1 MSNRAVLEVIALDAE
16 DAVAAQA
23 GGADRLELVTDMAAD
38 GLTPSRETFAAI
50 RSAVD
55 IPLRVMLR
63 VADGFA
69 AGDIDVLV
77 GRAHE
82 MREAGADEFVFGF
95 LDADGRAD
103 LVAVERLVAE
113 LDGCRWTFH
122 RAIDRAADRDALR
135 KQLADLP
142 GLDTFLTA
150 GSPAGWT
157 RASRRWWPRP
167 PTAASR
173 GTRRRSW
180 SAAAS
185 TCTTCP
191 NCGWRASTRST
202 SAARPG
208 RPAGRA
214 RWTRRPYGS
223 GARHSTPEA
232 IRERPKA
239 SGAAPEGVRG
249 GAEPVR
255 ERPGGTESV
264 RGGPKSP
271 APTARPGPQP
281 TEPHAPPRRPAQA
294 PEHLAHGAPRPAP
307 TRRSYPSASG
317 SGAACSTVSPDTARV
332 SATYS
337 RRSPVRSSGS
347 PSTTAAGSSST
358 T

>member
-77 GRAHE
+77 GKARE
-82 MREAGADEFVFGF
+82 MREAGADEFVLGF
-95 LDADGRAD
+95 LDAEGHAD

-150 GSPAGWT
+150 GSPAGVDAGIPVLLAEAA
-157 RASRRWWPRP
+157 RAGEPGYEAQVLVGGGLHLHHLP
-167 PTAASR
+167 QL
-173 GTRRRSW
+173 
-180 SAAAS
+180 
-185 TCTTCP
+185 
-191 NCGWRASTRST
+191 RAGGIDAVHIGG
-202 SAARPG
+202 AARPRG
-208 RPAGRA
+208 WSAPVD
-214 RWTRRPYGS
+214 
-223 GARHSTPEA
+223 
-232 IRERPKA
+232 
-239 SGAAPEGVRG
+239 AA
-249 GAEPVR
+249 AVR
-255 ERPGGTESV
+255 EWRE
-264 RGGPKSP
+264 
-271 APTARPGPQP
+271 ALDA
-281 TEPHAPPRRPAQA
+281 
-294 PEHLAHGAPRPAP
+294 
-307 TRRSYPSASG
+307 
-317 SGAACSTVSPDTARV
+317 
-332 SATYS
+332 
-337 RRSPVRSSGS
+337 
-347 PSTTAAGSSST
+347 
-358 T
+358 